1 MSQVF
6 ALVVAASI
14 RATILLV
21 LAAGIAVLLRN
32 RAAAVRHVLWT
43 AAVAVSLTFP
53 LLSAMLPSL
62 GVRNPISVTGLASA
76 AWARIAGPALDPDP
90 NAGSER
96 SAAAKVNGAALRP
109 LFDVREI
116 FTPAPSNTSRAAQ
129 IRQALLLVW
138 LAGLLLGVLRM
149 LRSSVAVIKLR
160 RSATIV
166 SDVRLVGDWVQ
177 LDRRLTCRKVLLV
190 EADGVTAPG
199 TAGIVRPTIFLPHGA
214 AEWGATR
221 IRATLAHECAHIDR
235 RDCLTKLLADIAV
248 ALYWFHPLVWYA
260 RRRMISESERACD
273 DQVLYHGV
281 RPDRY
286 ASVLVETVRA
296 SLHQRKGEPAGVL
309 SMARPSEL
317 ETRLV
322 SILDPSRARGGM
334 SSRAAL
340 VTASISIGAAVLIS
354 APHLDAAPAERPT
367 GSRMTTGQ
375 TLGDLRSLPAPAKPQ
390 TRLRLATAKPIAASH
405 SLQTSTVEP
414 DRRNDSIAGPLSE
427 RLAVSAEVLSAAR
440 NTAALRG
447 PDSLLARMLYAQLS
461 RSATW
466 EGDLVGDR
474 SAWALSR
481 QRGGLLVEPLIE
493 SLADHDWRVRAYAA
507 WALTVSGASRAVPPL
522 IALLSDP
529 NWRMRAM
536 AAYALDGIGDE
547 RATTAMAG
555 AARDEAW
562 QVRVAAVHFIGM
574 LHSPK
579 YQSLLETSL
588 ADRHIAVRQAA
599 AEAVSKPLS
608 NQ

>member
-149 LRSSVAVIKLR
+149 LRSSVAVIRLR

-166 SDVRLVGDWVQ
+166 SDVRIVGDWVQ

-190 EADGVTAPG
+190 EADGVTGPG

-260 RRRMISESERACD
+260 RRRMITESERACD
-273 DQVLYHGV
+273 DQVLHHGV

-354 APHLDAAPAERPT
+354 APHLDAAPAEWPT
-367 GSRMTTGQ
+367 GSRMTT
-375 TLGDLRSLPAPAKPQ
+375 AE
-390 TRLRLATAKPIAASH
+390 LRLATAKPIAAPH

-427 RLAVSAEVLSAAR
+427 RLAMSAEVLSAAR

-447 PDSLLARMLYAQLS
+447 PDSVLARMLYAQLS
-461 RSATW
+461 RSPTW
-466 EGDLVGDR
+466 EGDLVRDR

-481 QRGGLLVEPLIE
+481 QRDGLLVEPLIE
-493 SLADHDWRVRAYAA
+493 SLADPDWRVRAYAA
-507 WALTVSGASRAVPPL
+507 WALAESGASRAVPAL
-522 IALLSDP
+522 VALLSDP

-547 RATTAMAG
+547 SAATAMAG
-555 AARDEAW
+555 AVQDEAW

-579 YQSLLETSL
+579 YQSLLETAL

-599 AEAVSKPLS
+599 AEALSKPLS
-608 NQ
+608 HQ